1 MKTSR
6 HIIAL
11 TAPLLVLALFVHAPS
26 ADPRPRGQGS
36 TIPANP
42 APTAEQIQSLIAR
55 MVENQ
60 HRNDQAIEEYER
72 VERVVTLKDGENS
85 EVVSDRT
92 ERVLPSGT
100 GTMRLQTAQSS
111 PPVSPE
117 LHRRELQ
124 YAVSALDRF
133 LHPNERMKQDLAK
146 FDKRRRDHAELVDAA
161 AKAFLV
167 TWAGRETRGS
177 RTLAKLLLD
186 PDPNYKPTSRL
197 SATFEHLHAVLWVD
211 ESQAQMVRTE
221 VEITS

>member
-6 HIIAL
+6 QIAAL
-11 TAPLLVLALFVHAPS
+11 TAPLLVLALFVDPLA
-26 ADPRPRGQGS
+26 ADPRPGGQGS
-36 TIPANP
+36 TITANP
-42 APTAEQIQSLIAR
+42 APTAEQIQSLIAH

-117 LHRRELQ
+117 LHRRELE
-124 YAVSALDRF
+124 YAVGALDRF
-133 LHPNERMKQDLAK
+133 LHTNYRMKQELTK
-146 FDKRRRDHAELVDAA
+146 FEKRRRDRAELLDAA
-161 AKAFLV
+161 AKAFRI
-167 TWAGRETRGS
+167 TWVGRETRGS
-177 RTLAKLLLD
+177 RALAKLL
-186 PDPNYKPTSRL
+186 
-197 SATFEHLHAVLWVD
+197 
-211 ESQAQMVRTE
+211 
-221 VEITS
+221 